1 MLALCGMYFKDS
13 PTQGQLAITYEK
25 KRHKKTSE
33 AARWLSRVM
42 VAHSHKHASP
52 LNLRKETGD
61 VTDAGQI
68 ALCMTGRC
76 SVTLL
81 RAEAEEQTKVLLGA
95 VIALHLR
102 ATLFFLLLLGTLLY
116 VKYSSE
122 ISEKSISELRLHSI
136 LQ

>member
-33 AARWLSRVM
+33 AARWLSRVL
-42 VAHSHKHASP
+42 VAHSHKHAS
-52 LNLRKETGD
+52 LNLRRETGD

-102 ATLFFLLLLGTLLY
+102 ATLFFFLLLGTLLY

>member
-1 MLALCGMYFKDS
+1 MR
-13 PTQGQLAITYEK
+13 K
-25 KRHKKTSE
+25 KRHKKTSK
-33 AARWLSRVM
+33 AARWLSRVL

-102 ATLFFLLLLGTLLY
+102 ATLFFFLLLGTLLY